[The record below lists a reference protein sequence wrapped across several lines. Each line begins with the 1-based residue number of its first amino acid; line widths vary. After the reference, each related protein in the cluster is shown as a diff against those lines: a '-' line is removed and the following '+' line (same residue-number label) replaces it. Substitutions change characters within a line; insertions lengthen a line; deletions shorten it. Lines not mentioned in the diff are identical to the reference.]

1 MVADAT
7 AVLEEHPYTVL
18 LGLVD
23 VLHIETAAAKSLHI
37 DTGEGLVT
45 AIVFRLDK
53 AVELTVIHLLQ
64 FIALV
69 LGQIGKVVR
78 KTLADFLNLRAG
90 QLDFLHVRRLDV
102 VAVIVGTHTLLNIRC
117 RVVEGMLQQC
127 HAVVVLILATHTVFL
142 ADFQVI
148 AVLGLDRVFIDMLG
162 IVNLHLRV
170 EELADIFL
178 VILRGNPSLTE
189 LQTDV
194 VKGNL
199 LGQRLLQ
206 CGLGL
211 LQGGNDL
218 GVIGMFLSQF
228 NGIVHIGQLIID
240 IAGEGLA
247 ADFVAAIGHVIDT
260 SFQLID
266 QIGLRM
272 ASDTGHIL
280 QVHLTIA
287 IQ

>member
-170 EELADIFL
+170 EKLADIFL
-178 VILRGNPSLTE
+178 VILGGNPSLTE

-247 ADFVAAIGHVIDT
+247 TDFIAPIGHVIDT

>member
-1 MVADAT
+1 MKSPSHWHNLGDIGLQRDNHRLIGQSQTVHFVGSHTHDERFSCTHLMVADAT

-102 VAVIVGTHTLLNIRC
+102 VAVIVGTHTLLNIYSPRTQYSS
-117 RVVEGMLQQC
+117 R
-127 HAVVVLILATHTVFL
+127 
-142 ADFQVI
+142 
-148 AVLGLDRVFIDMLG
+148 
-162 IVNLHLRV
+162 
-170 EELADIFL
+170 
-178 VILRGNPSLTE
+178 ILRL
-189 LQTDV
+189 
-194 VKGNL
+194 
-199 LGQRLLQ
+199 
-206 CGLGL
+206 
-211 LQGGNDL
+211 
-218 GVIGMFLSQF
+218 
-228 NGIVHIGQLIID
+228 
-240 IAGEGLA
+240 
-247 ADFVAAIGHVIDT
+247 
-260 SFQLID
+260 
-266 QIGLRM
+266 
-272 ASDTGHIL
+272 
-280 QVHLTIA
+280 
-287 IQ
+287 

>member
-1 MVADAT
+1 MVADAAT
-7 AVLEEHPYTVL
+7 VLEEHPYTVL

-53 AVELTVIHLLQ
+53 AIELAVIHLLQ
-64 FIALV
+64 FIALI
-69 LGQIGKVVR
+69 LGQVGKVVR
-78 KTLADFLNLRAG
+78 ETLTDFLNLRAG

-194 VKGNL
+194 IKGNL

-211 LQGGNDL
+211 LQGRNDL

-247 ADFVAAIGHVIDT
+247 TDFIAPIGHVIDT